1 MKAIRSQLPNQ
12 KLDGVELEMHQ
23 EAVKEAR
30 SIGSEIQGI
39 GIPGII
45 MQGIE
50 KRDMTA
56 TGQTSTA
63 GDQGGTLVPTLLGGF
78 IEPLKAKMILRQM
91 GATFLTGLTG
101 NSDFPTGNLGS
112 AAWEGE
118 IDDNADGSPTF
129 GKKSITPHRLG
140 AYINI
145 AKQLLFQSSMDAQ
158 AYAQD
163 SILTVIALA
172 VELAAINGTGASN
185 QPLGI
190 LNTSGI
196 GSVALGANGALPT
209 NDLPIDLES
218 QVAIENADIGSLG
231 YITNPGVRGILKK
244 TPVSSSSAGQM
255 VWDRQG
261 GNTPLNGYPVG
272 VTTQVP
278 SNLTKGTSSGVCSA
292 MVFGNF
298 KDLLIAQW
306 GGMDIVVDPYTQ
318 AGKAEIRLVVN
329 SWWDVIA
336 RHAKSFAACKDILLA

>member
-1 MKAIRSQLPNQ
+1 
-12 KLDGVELEMHQ
+12 
-23 EAVKEAR
+23 
-30 SIGSEIQGI
+30 
-39 GIPGII
+39 
-45 MQGIE
+45 
-50 KRDMTA
+50 
-56 TGQTSTA
+56 
-63 GDQGGTLVPTLLGGF
+63 
-78 IEPLKAKMILRQM
+78 MILRQM

-101 NSDFPTGNLGS
+101 NFDFPTGNLGS

-158 AYAQD
+158 AYAQG

-190 LNTSGI
+190 LNTAGI
-196 GSVALGANGALPT
+196 GSVALGTDGALPT

-218 QVAIENADIGSLG
+218 QVAIANADLGSLG

-244 TPVSSSSAGQM
+244 TPVSASSAGQM

-278 SNLTKGTSSGVCSA
+278 SDLTKGSSSGVCSA

-329 SWWDVIA
+329 SWWDALV
-336 RHAKSFAACKDILLA
+336 RHAESFAACKDILLA